1 VEYHRLIAKEMP
13 ELAVIPY
20 VRNAAIRASDFMT
33 LADQCSNVLAVK
45 YAVTDVTRFATVSR
59 EVGDR
64 RVWIDG
70 LAELA
75 APSYFAAG
83 AVGFTSGLA
92 NVAPQISLDMHTALQ
107 RGDYAG
113 AMRLWDLI
121 REFEDMRL
129 VRSGADNVSVIKEAL
144 HQLGVCGPGV
154 RAPSTQLSG
163 DDRRRV
169 THILTTWGIDS

>member
-1 VEYHRLIAKEMP
+1 MH
-13 ELAVIPY
+13 
-20 VRNAAIRASDFMT
+20 AALR
-33 LADQCSNVLAVK
+33 
-45 YAVTDVTRFATVSR
+45 
-59 EVGDR
+59 
-64 RVWIDG
+64 
-70 LAELA
+70 
-75 APSYFAAG
+75 
-83 AVGFTSGLA
+83 
-92 NVAPQISLDMHTALQ
+92 
-107 RGDYAG
+107 RGDYTG